1 MGDWRLFFADRDATA
16 KVTPDA
22 VNTAAATYFV
32 RDNRVVG
39 LFIPDDHPKRAPYM
53 TTPDVKDVIAK
64 ATFKEEGD
72 QVISMA
78 LTDREDTQLPE
89 TTEA

>member
-1 MGDWRLFFADRDATA
+1 M
-16 KVTPDA
+16 
-22 VNTAAATYFV
+22 
-32 RDNRVVG
+32 VG

-72 QVISMA
+72 QAEAFDASQDNIDARTERLRIGGVEVA
-78 LTDREDTQLPE
+78 RAQENARPHRDRSLEFPMG
-89 TTEA
+89 